1 MSTEEKP
8 TRCKVYIQTGSING
22 EPKFTLVGGIIEKRL
37 NGFGD
42 YKYQVRVGDKLYYT
56 KASELWVN
64 LQDILDRI

>member
-8 TRCKVYIQTGSING
+8 TRCKVYVQTGSING
-22 EPKFTLVGGIIEKRL
+22 EPQYTLLGGTIEKRL
-37 NGFGD
+37 KGYGD
-42 YKYQVRVGDKLYYT
+42 YKYEIRVGDYLYYV